1 MRGCGRAL
9 RGSAPVK
16 SDKQLEAM
24 PHAQFMAEFQAYKT
38 EAARRIREMA
48 ELMGLAQ
55 SGKRGRKAANPLA
68 ELLSDGE
75 DLELAEM
82 EPADANGAGT
92 SLS

>member
-1 MRGCGRAL
+1 M
-9 RGSAPVK
+9 SK
-16 SDKQLEAM
+16 TDKALEAM
-24 PHAQFMAEFQAYKT
+24 PPAEFNAEYARFKA
-38 EAARRIREMA
+38 EAARRIRDLA

-75 DLELAEM
+75 DLDLTEM